1 VVSIAALD
9 SVCHAGRLRGVGE
22 CLQGYFYKEL
32 WVKQNRFNSSSII
45 RHLAVLGWLVPAAL
59 GLATLVPQQSF
70 AQG

>member
-1 VVSIAALD
+1 MS
-9 SVCHAGRLRGVGE
+9 AGF
-22 CLQGYFYKEL
+22 YFFKEL
-32 WVKQNRFNSSSII
+32 RVKQNRFNSSSII